1 MKVCKKC
8 DLEKEE
14 TLFNKGRGECKDFYF
29 NKGKSTDT
37 DILMNY
43 KD

>member
-14 TLFNKGRGECKDFYF
+14 TLFNKEENVKNVCL
-29 NKGKSTDT
+29 STKKIFT
-37 DILMNY
+37 SIC
-43 KD
+43 

>member
-14 TLFNKGRGECKDFYF
+14 TLFNKGRGECKDRY
-29 NKGKSTDT
+29 D
-37 DILMNY
+37 D
-43 KD
+43 